1 MKKSCS
7 VPQIFK
13 VSYFYKIFIN
23 SKTGGAMISI
33 NAWDMVHF
41 RVYRVYQKSAG
52 HETSP
57 TNRTTMNNIFRKHF
71 VWFFDIWPSSR
82 PFLIYQPSPIFH

>member
-23 SKTGGAMISI
+23 SETGGAMISI

-41 RVYRVYQKSAG
+41 RVYRVYQKQPVMKLRQLI
-52 HETSP
+52 EQPWT
-57 TNRTTMNNIFRKHF
+57 IFF
-71 VWFFDIWPSSR
+71 ENTLFGS
-82 PFLIYQPSPIFH
+82 LIYGLVPDPF